1 MKNTIDSLMLLRNAE
16 AAPTDE
22 VLKAILDQG
31 TFALYRKLL
40 DITVTEFE
48 LEHGW
53 RYYNDGKSWLL
64 KAVHGKKT
72 IFWISVWTRHNFL
85 TASGADGAYAL
96 PPLADPCPQA
106 DGLHTAE
113 SQAADCGDCG
123 AKECTHFLRTS
134 FFFTEKT
141 RAGICGLP
149 IDGEIKEAFRKTGAT
164 GKLIPL
170 ILDIDR
176 KEHLDD
182 FREIVR
188 YKIGLK

>member
-1 MKNTIDSLMLLRNAE
+1 MLLRNAE

-22 VLKAILDQG
+22 VLKAIFDQG

-72 IFWISVWTRHNFL
+72 IFWLSVWTRHNSI
-85 TASGADGAYAL
+85 TPSGADGAYAL
-96 PPLADPCPQA
+96 PPLADPRRSSLNC
-106 DGLHTAE
+106 GLHTAE
-113 SQAADCGDCG
+113 RLTADGDC
-123 AKECTHFLRTS
+123 AASSPAQFIKTS
-134 FFFTEKT
+134 FFFTERT
-141 RAGICGLP
+141 SAGICSLP
-149 IDGEIKEAFRKTGAT
+149 INEKIKEAFRKTGAT